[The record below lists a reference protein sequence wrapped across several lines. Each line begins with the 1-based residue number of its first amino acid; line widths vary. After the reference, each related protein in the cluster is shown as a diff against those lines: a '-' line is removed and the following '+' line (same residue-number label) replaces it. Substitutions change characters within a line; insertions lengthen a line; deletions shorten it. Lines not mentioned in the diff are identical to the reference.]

1 MQTRSE
7 ILSARDLSIGY
18 SGQQGEAVV
27 MNDICVTACRGELV
41 ALIGRNGSG
50 KSTLLRS
57 LVSLQPALSGTI
69 LLKGNQLSDVS
80 RTELTRTISFTS
92 TEPIDIHNIRVR
104 EAVALGR
111 FPYTNWLGTLTDE
124 DIEQIDESLKLTG
137 LVQFADR
144 KIDRLSDGE
153 RQRVLIAR
161 SLAQD
166 TELLIMD
173 EPTAFLDLPSR
184 YSIVSLL
191 RELSHEKNKCIVYS
205 THDLDTALNE
215 ADKLWLMK
223 PGSICQGA
231 PEDLVLNR
239 SLSEAF
245 ESPSLSFN
253 NSSGTFS
260 IVRLPKGSVALE
272 GSGHIKKWTERALL
286 RSDFR
291 IDSSALYHIKVIDS
305 KDHPEWQVIH
315 PDNTTV
321 LFYALYD
328 LINYLGEAVAFD
340 R

>member
-1 MQTRSE
+1 MQQRKE
-7 ILSARDLSIGY
+7 ILSATDLGIGY
-18 SGQQGEAVV
+18 SRHQGESVV
-27 MNDICVTACRGELV
+27 MKNINISANQGELV

-57 LVSLQPALSGTI
+57 LIAMQPPLEGSV
-69 LLKGNQLSDVS
+69 LLKGQQLNNIS
-80 RTELTRTISFTS
+80 RGELTRTISFTS

-111 FPYTNWLGTLTDE
+111 FPYTNWLGTLTGD
-124 DIEQIDESLKLTG
+124 DKTHIEESLELAG
-137 LVQFADR
+137 LAHLADR

-191 RELSHEKNKCIVYS
+191 RKLSHEKNKSIIYS

-223 PGSICQGA
+223 PGSIGQGA
-231 PEDLVLNR
+231 PEDMVLDR
-239 SLSEAF
+239 SLADAF
-245 ESPSLSFN
+245 ENPSLSFSI
-253 NSSGTFS
+253 SSGAFS
-260 IVRLPKGSVALE
+260 FVRVPKGSVALE
-272 GSGHIKKWTERALL
+272 GTGYLRKWTERALL
-286 RSDFR
+286 RSDFK
-291 IDSSALYHIKVIDS
+291 IDAQAACHIKVADVS
-305 KDHPEWQVIH
+305 GHTEWHVNLQ
-315 PDNTTV
+315 DNTCLT
-321 LFYALYD
+321 FNTIYD
-328 LINYLGEAVAFD
+328 LISYLGELAVTV